1 MQILAQP
8 MNSNEL
14 ANIIIAIGALG
25 TASFG
30 LVEASKAFWGGVN
43 RIGFGRIRTTVSA
56 LTPTAG
62 SHNALSQPKIIDTL
76 QANWYNGTDLGSQK
90 AIAKTLIKL
99 NLSVDNAAA
108 LAAVTGVKAGDLQAI
123 ADNIAAGTELTPA
136 QSDAFGRFDL
146 IVTALL
152 DETYQRSDQA
162 YRNGAKLCAMFASL
176 ILAIVAAFLLET
188 PRPHWL
194 DIGKAVMV
202 GLLATPLAPV
212 AKDLATA
219 LNSAVNAMQ
228 LVNKKGRA

>member
-8 MNSNEL
+8 MNSTEL

-43 RIGFGRIRTTVSA
+43 RIGFSRIRHTVSA

-62 SHNALSQPKIIDTL
+62 AHNALSQPKIIDTL
-76 QANWYNGTDLGSQK
+76 QANWYNGTDLASQK

-99 NLSVDNAAA
+99 NLSVDNAPAV
-108 LAAVTGVKAGDLQAI
+108 AAVTGVDAGTLQAI
-123 ADNIAAGTELTPA
+123 ADNIATGTALTPA
-136 QSDAFGRFDL
+136 QSDVFGRFDL

-152 DETYQRSDQA
+152 DETYQRSDQF
-162 YRNGAKLCAMFASL
+162 YRNWTKVCAMFAAVV
-176 ILAIVAAFLLET
+176 LAIVATFLLATRVPQWPE
-188 PRPHWL
+188 
-194 DIGKAVMV
+194 IGKAVMV
-202 GLLATPLAPV
+202 GLLATPLAPI

-219 LNSAVNAMQ
+219 LTTSVNAMQ